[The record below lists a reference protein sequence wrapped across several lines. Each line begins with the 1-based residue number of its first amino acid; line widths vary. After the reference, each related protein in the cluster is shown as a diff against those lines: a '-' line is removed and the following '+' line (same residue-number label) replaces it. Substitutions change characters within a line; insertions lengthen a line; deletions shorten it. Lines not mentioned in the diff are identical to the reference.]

1 MLMERNQLIE
11 DLRSFEKDD
20 FKLPSHKRL
29 NEYTTAMLHYI
40 GDPDPT
46 LRDELICSAFYDWI
60 GEKKYYTSTELTTL
74 LTVLLD
80 EQHLFYGIGK
90 NEDDSVFTR
99 TFSMLIIGLV
109 LWRHKEK
116 AFLSKE
122 EFLNGKNKI
131 LKYYMQEQ
139 DLRGYIENKGWAHG
153 AAHGA
158 DVLDE
163 LVNSLEWDSPMI
175 QEILTAIRMMLHN
188 GKTVFH
194 HEEDERIARVVYR
207 MVRQGKISP
216 EIMKEWL
223 GEVTNCLSGVGDMK
237 LYRCRVNSKNFIRC
251 LYFRL
256 LHFDVNPEYMECLME
271 AEKMVNR
278 YIVLDKEI

>member
-116 AFLSKE
+116 SIF
-122 EFLNGKNKI
+122 
-131 LKYYMQEQ
+131 
-139 DLRGYIENKGWAHG
+139 
-153 AAHGA
+153 
-158 DVLDE
+158 
-163 LVNSLEWDSPMI
+163 
-175 QEILTAIRMMLHN
+175 
-188 GKTVFH
+188 
-194 HEEDERIARVVYR
+194 
-207 MVRQGKISP
+207 
-216 EIMKEWL
+216 
-223 GEVTNCLSGVGDMK
+223 
-237 LYRCRVNSKNFIRC
+237 
-251 LYFRL
+251 
-256 LHFDVNPEYMECLME
+256 
-271 AEKMVNR
+271 
-278 YIVLDKEI
+278 